1 MTRFMALMML
11 AVALAAC
18 DPTSTDPDP
27 TVTVP
32 LETSTTTAA
41 AATTSTAAV
50 DEVPDCLAGTLPFAE
65 QGIVAALDSPQHD
78 ATTIGGIRWQ
88 PDEACERVLIEF
100 LADGGSP
107 ATRLGPVGV
116 TVAPDT
122 GIVRISLPE
131 AVEASAIGDSL
142 ISGPLVD
149 HIYVVEGI
157 TDGLV
162 VDVHLAA
169 RAAARAFTTTSPSRL
184 IIDLRPT
191 SDVPIGSSPDN
202 GGSVVV
208 SSPLPGPNLYPLQVA
223 GYAAPGVDAVRI
235 TLSADDQTALER
247 SMSTVTDRHLWRAF
261 AVTISDG
268 PSGLVQVR
276 VTDAAATDDDG
287 VVVELDLP

>member
-1 MTRFMALMML
+1 MTRLPVL
-11 AVALAAC
+11 LIVAVALTAC
-18 DPTSTDPDP
+18 IPATTDASPTT
-27 TVTVP
+27 TVP
-32 LETSTTTAA
+32 PTTSTTPST
-41 AATTSTAAV
+41 TTSSAIV
-50 DEVPDCLAGTLPFAE
+50 EEVPDCLAGTLPFAE

-88 PDEACERVLIEF
+88 PEEGCERVLIEF
-100 LADGGSP
+100 LAEGGSP

-122 GIVRISLPE
+122 GIVRVTLPE

-142 ISGPLVD
+142 LSGPLVD

-157 TDGLV
+157 ADGLV

-191 SDVPIGSSPDN
+191 SDVPIGIAPDN
-202 GGSVVV
+202 GGRVVV
-208 SSPLPGPNLYPLQVA
+208 SSPLPGPSLYPLQVA

-235 TLSADDQTALER
+235 TVSADDQTALER
-247 SMSTVTDRHLWRAF
+247 SVSTVTDRYLWRAF

-268 PSGLVQVR
+268 PSGLVVVR
-276 VTDAAATDDDG
+276 VAPDEHPDDAVA
-287 VVVELDLP
+287 VELDLP

>member
-1 MTRFMALMML
+1 MTRLPALL
-11 AVALAAC
+11 IVTAALTACVPAAT
-18 DPTSTDPDP
+18 DTAPTT
-27 TVTVP
+27 TVP
-32 LETSTTTAA
+32 LTTSTTAGTT
-41 AATTSTAAV
+41 TTSAV
-50 DEVPDCLAGTLPFAE
+50 VEQVPDCLAGTLPFAE
-65 QGIVAALDSPQHD
+65 QGIVAALDNPQHD

-88 PDEACERVLIEF
+88 PDEGCERVLIEF
-100 LADGGSP
+100 LTEGGSP

-191 SDVPIGSSPDN
+191 SEVPIGIAPDN

-208 SSPLPGPNLYPLQVA
+208 SSPLPGPSLYPLQVA

-235 TLSADDQTALER
+235 TVSADDQTALER
-247 SMSTVTDRHLWRAF
+247 SVSTVTDRYLWRAF
-261 AVTISDG
+261 TVTISDG
-268 PSGLVQVR
+268 PSGTVLVR
-276 VTDAAATDDDG
+276 VADDADIDDG
-287 VVVELDLP
+287 VAVELDLP